1 MIIYIEG
8 NIGSGK
14 STFINIL
21 KEYINQ
27 NNIDADVLLEPVEEW
42 ENTKDSQ
49 GKNILQHY
57 YEDQV
62 KYGFA
67 FQINALISRIKK
79 IDDFIKQSKK
89 RIHFIERSIFTD
101 KNVFLESNFKN
112 GNITEIE
119 YVIYNQ
125 WFDYMLKNFNMNPKG
140 FVMLD
145 TPAKICS
152 ERIKIRNRTG
162 EESIPLEYLEMIEC
176 YHQQWLQKEEK
187 YFCNRVL
194 YIDSSKNFYTDQI
207 SLNLELTKIF
217 SFVKDIEKQM
227 INFV

>member
-21 KEYINQ
+21 KEYIKQ
-27 NNIDADVLLEPVEEW
+27 NRIDADVLLEPVEEW

-57 YEDQV
+57 YENQV

-79 IDDFIKQSKK
+79 IDDFVKQSKK
-89 RIHFIERSIFTD
+89 KNHFIERSIFTD

-125 WFDYMLKNFNMNPKG
+125 WFDFMLNKFDMRPNG
-140 FVMLD
+140 FIMLN
-145 TPAKICS
+145 TSAKLCS
-152 ERIKIRNRTG
+152 DRIKIRNRTG
-162 EESIPLEYLEMIEC
+162 EEGIPLSYLEIIETF
-176 YHQQWLQKEEK
+176 HMQWLEHEEK
-187 YFCNRVL
+187 YCGNRVL
-194 YIDSSKNFYTDQI
+194 YIDSSKNFFTDKI
-207 SLNLELTKIF
+207 SLNTELNKVF
-217 SFVKDIEKQM
+217 SFVQDIEKEM
-227 INFV
+227 INIV